1 LVGACG
7 AWKDRAPLRI
17 DGIPTPEAVTAS
29 LARFDQLHRAP
40 DTVTD
45 RAPKS
50 VGVQSLTLRS
60 HDGDPALDGA
70 ARDDL
75 ALSRPPPN
83 ASSPVTA
90 MTRRS
95 PQLAGTPSLPTS
107 AAAKLRGACVRRT
120 PSPSGPPSG
129 TLEGA
134 DSLVRS
140 GRSKNVGSA
149 GSEKIG
155 SAWPSTGLWLG
166 ERAAQNVLRGCG
178 TMRATNRESVLPVSE

>member
-1 LVGACG
+1 MVGACG

-29 LARFDQLHRAP
+29 LARFNQLHRAP

-140 GRSKNVGSA
+140 GRSKNVGIRRVRKDRFR
-149 GSEKIG
+149 GELREVLEHHQG
-155 SAWPSTGLWLG
+155 HGL
-166 ERAAQNVLRGCG
+166 AQGGVRRDRHDGLVRG
-178 TMRATNRESVLPVSE
+178 R